1 MPPSTATTS
10 RTILLVSIDGMRPD
24 GLQQADT
31 PAMDRLIAQGAA
43 TFSARTVMPSVT
55 LPCHTS
61 MLRGVDTP
69 RHGITTNVFQPLARP
84 VPSLIDAAHSAGR
97 RTGFFY
103 NWGELR
109 DLCAPGSLD
118 AAYCWRDAY
127 APEGDWKV
135 ARAAAQ
141 HATEDPFDFLFVY
154 LGWTD
159 ECGHRHDWMSAP
171 YLQAI
176 ANADRCIAHVLDAL
190 ASSGRET
197 VTLVLS
203 DHGGHGRSHGT
214 DSPEDMTI
222 PWILSG
228 PGIRSGHTLES
239 PVAIYDTCPTLAALL
254 EAPPA
259 REWEGRVIEEAFAR

>member
-1 MPPSTATTS
+1 MASHLSYTVVL
-10 RTILLVSIDGMRPD
+10 ISIDGMRPD
-24 GLQQADT
+24 GMMQADT
-31 PAMDRLIAQGAA
+31 PAIDDLMTRGAA
-43 TFSARTVMPSVT
+43 SLTAQTVMPSVT

-84 VPSLIDAAHSAGR
+84 VPSLIDVAHAAGK

-118 AAYCWRDAY
+118 VAYFYQDSHT
-127 APEGDWKV
+127 PEGDWQV

-141 HATEDPFDFLFVY
+141 HVEEQSFDFLFLY
-154 LGWTD
+154 LGYTD
-159 ECGHRHDWMSAP
+159 ECGHKHDWMSRP

-176 ANADRCIAHVLDAL
+176 ENADRCIGHVLAACRRAD
-190 ASSGRET
+190 REP
-197 VTLVLS
+197 VALVLS

-214 DSPEDMTI
+214 DCPEDMNI
-222 PWILSG
+222 PWVLSG
-228 PGIRSGHTLES
+228 PGIRSGLRLET
-239 PVAIYDTCPTLAALL
+239 PITIYDTCPTLAALMNL
-254 EAPPA
+254 TPA
-259 REWEGRVIEEAFAR
+259 REWEGRVIEEAFS